1 MSRRAWALAL
11 GILLAVLLVALG
23 IYLYMKA
30 VPYTDQIDHGPSP
43 EAQANPYLA
52 AEHFLRKQG
61 LTVSHANSLDI
72 LPSLEPRQNSL
83 LLFGDRYN
91 MTPRQIDQVMN
102 WTRAG
107 GRLLF
112 VAQSL
117 WDEKAGQSNDLLL
130 DRVQLHQSLS
140 KDLKDPPPDKESGDD
155 PYPKLTRLYL
165 ENEDA
170 PAYAGF
176 DTAFHLEDP
185 NNLAQAW
192 ANSAKA
198 THMMQL
204 NHGLGSI
211 IVVTDADLWKT
222 PAIGEYDNAWLLWY
236 LTADTH
242 VTLMYDTDHDSL
254 WTLLLRY
261 FPQALVALIALI
273 ALGLWHVAVRH
284 GPVQAPAAKARRQLL
299 EHVRASADFMLRRN
313 GQHSLLHALQQDIL
327 RRVRH
332 RHPGYD
338 QLAVAEQWLVLS
350 RLTRQPTRA
359 ISQAMSPR
367 PKQRLSSAEFSRQ
380 VAHLQTLRNAL

>member
-1 MSRRAWALAL
+1 MKRARLMTIGGLIAVLVTAL
-11 GILLAVLLVALG
+11 GV
-23 IYLYMKA
+23 YLYLKA
-30 VPYTDQIDHGPSP
+30 TPYQTEIDHGPAP

-52 AEHFLRKQG
+52 AEYFLRKQG
-61 LTVSHANSLDI
+61 LTVGHANSLDV
-72 LPSLEPRQNSL
+72 LPTLDPRQHSL

-117 WDEKAGQSNDLLL
+117 WDDKTGQSNDLLL

-140 KDLKDPPPDKESGDD
+140 KDLKDPPPDLDNDSF
-155 PYPKLTRLYL
+155 PKLTKLYL

-170 PAYAGF
+170 PAYASF

-185 NNLAQAW
+185 NNLAQSW

-222 PAIGEYDNAWLLWY
+222 PTIGQYDNAWLLWY
-236 LTADTH
+236 LTADTS
-242 VTLMYDTDHDSL
+242 VTLMFNTDHDSL
-254 WTLLLRY
+254 LTLLLRY
-261 FPQALVALIALI
+261 FPQALVALVALI
-273 ALGLWHVAVRH
+273 GLGFWHVGMRR
-284 GPVQAPAAKARRQLL
+284 GPLLAPAPKARRQLQ
-299 EHVRASADFMLRRN
+299 EHLRASADFMLRRK
-313 GQHSLLHALQQDIL
+313 GQPHLLQALQQDIL
-327 RRVRH
+327 RRVRR
-332 RHPGYD
+332 RHPGFD
-338 QLAVAEQWLVLS
+338 QLGVAEQWLVLS
-350 RLTRQPTRA
+350 RLTGQPTRA

-367 PKQRLSSAEFSRQ
+367 PKQRLNNADFSRQ